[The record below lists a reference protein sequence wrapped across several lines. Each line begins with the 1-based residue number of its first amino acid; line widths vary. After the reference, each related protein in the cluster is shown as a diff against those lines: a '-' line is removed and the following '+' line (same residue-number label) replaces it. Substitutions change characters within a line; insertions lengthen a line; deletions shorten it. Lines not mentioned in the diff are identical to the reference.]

1 MVANASAS
9 NRAAN
14 AEVTYE
20 ALPCSGATSA
30 TSNPISPFS
39 QVGRTASIASLAV
52 SPLGSML
59 FVASAKAGSI
69 PSISTL
75 T

>member
-9 NRAAN
+9 NRATDT
-14 AEVTYE
+14 EVTCE
-20 ALPCSGATSA
+20 ALSCSGATSA

-39 QVGRTASIASLAV
+39 QVGRTASIVSIAV

-59 FVASAKAGSI
+59 FMAGAKAGSI